1 MDIRVEAGISFPGTP
16 EVGMRGLKSLSS
28 AVNIMHYACIS
39 LSPVPRAD
47 HSDESPSPAI
57 ARVPGDQGPP
67 RVPGARVPAPFLTNQ
82 K

>member
-16 EVGMRGLKSLSS
+16 EVGMRGLKSLRRRSEYN
-28 AVNIMHYACIS
+28 ALCLHT

-57 ARVPGDQGPP
+57 AWVPGDQGAP
-67 RVPGARVPAPFLTNQ
+67 RVPGARVPAPFLTN
-82 K
+82 KK